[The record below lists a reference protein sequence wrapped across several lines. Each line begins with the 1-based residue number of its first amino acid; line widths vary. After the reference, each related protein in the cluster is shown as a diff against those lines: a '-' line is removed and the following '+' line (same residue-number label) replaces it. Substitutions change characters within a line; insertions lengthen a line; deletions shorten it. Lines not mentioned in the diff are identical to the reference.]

1 MSTNL
6 FDEWKHFFLEKGSL
20 DQNLNLRTEA
30 ELNNRFYFI
39 FLDLSFDFGESDHG
53 VRAGEGG
60 AGPRADEECRRP
72 QGQRPISAP
81 SRQLAGVRVPGGRA
95 CSRARTERASKERRG
110 TCCRLRGARG
120 LGSGFRCRR
129 GARLLN

>member
-1 MSTNL
+1 MAKQDKSATVPMPNEHKSVRQMEAL
-6 FDEWKHFFLEKGSL
+6 FLEKGSL

-60 AGPRADEECRRP
+60 AGPHAGKECCRP
-72 QGQRPISAP
+72 QG
-81 SRQLAGVRVPGGRA
+81 
-95 CSRARTERASKERRG
+95 
-110 TCCRLRGARG
+110 
-120 LGSGFRCRR
+120 
-129 GARLLN
+129 

>member
-60 AGPRADEECRRP
+60 AGPRAGEECCRP
-72 QGQRPISAP
+72 QGQRPVCAP
-81 SRQLAGVRVPGGRA
+81 PRQLAGGRA
-95 CSRARTERASKERRG
+95 CSRAQTEDAAKERRS
-110 TCCRLRGARG
+110 TCSRLRRPRG
-120 LGSGFRCRR
+120 PGNGVRCRR
-129 GARLLN
+129 GARLLNLRG